1 MTKITKIS
9 IITGLALIAL
19 GVGFFINTGMDW
31 KKWTSLIP
39 ALFFGLPIFVCGL
52 LAQNEKRRMMVAHIA
67 VLFAVIGVL
76 GGLGMGIPKALNW
89 EEAIPSD
96 KRKAAALL
104 ITAAICLF
112 YVVACVRSFIAAR
125 KG

>member
-9 IITGLALIAL
+9 IITGLVLIAL
-19 GVGFFINTGMDW
+19 GVGFFVATGMDS

-39 ALFFGLPIFVCGL
+39 ALFFGLPILICGW
-52 LAQNEKRRMMVAHIA
+52 LAREEKRRMMVAHIA
-67 VLFAVIGVL
+67 VLFAVLGIL
-76 GGLGMGIPKALNW
+76 GGLGMGIPKVAKGGLSPAPV
-89 EEAIPSD
+89 EQ
-96 KRKAAALL
+96 L
-104 ITAAICLF
+104 IMAAICLV